1 MWTARTVIG
10 VLPLVSA
17 IVVSADTSR
26 PELRAIA
33 ELNDT
38 IQLRFMTI
46 DKFFGFT
53 RMAKPDSTPPH
64 QFLPENVRE
73 TEAVRTLENAKMDVV
88 LYLAGR
94 RVLKARTPENEW
106 FRPKGPLRIANAS
119 GQSISPPPGIDLW
132 EDSREALLA
141 FSANTSYE
149 FPTRNGWNMI
159 ARPVRAA
166 GEQCLKCHTPL
177 RVGDPIGVV
186 IYAYRGGAESARTP

>member
-1 MWTARTVIG
+1 MWTARTVIA

-17 IVVSADTSR
+17 MVVSADTSR

-38 IQLRFMTI
+38 IQQRFMTI
-46 DKFFGFT
+46 DKLFGYS
-53 RMAKPDSTPPH
+53 RMVKPDSTRPH

-94 RVLKARTPENEW
+94 RVLKPRTKKTEW
-106 FRPKGPLRIANAS
+106 LGPKGPLRIANAS
-119 GQSISPPPGIDLW
+119 GQSISAPPGIDLW

-149 FPTRNGWNMI
+149 FPARDGWKMI

-177 RVGDPIGVV
+177 RIGDPIGVV
-186 IYAYRGGAESARTP
+186 VYAYRGGSESARTP

>member
-1 MWTARTVIG
+1 MWTARTVIA
-10 VLPLVSA
+10 VLPVVSA

-33 ELNDT
+33 ALNDT
-38 IQLRFMTI
+38 IQQRFMTI
-46 DKFFGFT
+46 DKYFGYA
-53 RMAKPDSTPPH
+53 RIAPPTSPH
-64 QFLPENVRE
+64 KFLPENLKE
-73 TEAVRTLENAKMDVV
+73 TEAVRMLENAKMDVV

-94 RVLKARTPENEW
+94 RVLKSRTPDNEW

-119 GQSISPPPGIDLW
+119 GHSISPPPGIDLW

-149 FPTRNGWNMI
+149 FPARDGWKMI

-166 GEQCLKCHTPL
+166 GEQCLKCHTAL

-186 IYAYRGGAESARTP
+186 VYAYRGGAESARTP